1 MTAIPAGPLI
11 LERLTDL
18 RPEEAC
24 LRAVTEVLGVP
35 HHVFLI
41 AVQDVACGDGAT
53 EQVALHDP
61 HDCRGDVLR
70 LNEERL
76 ATVRVPG
83 YPDEYVLVIF
93 PFAE

>member
-1 MTAIPAGPLI
+1 LV
-11 LERLTDL
+11 LDRLTDL
-18 RPEEAC
+18 GPEEAC

-41 AVQDVACGDGAT
+41 AVQEVAHADGSN
-53 EQVALHDP
+53 EQVAVRDP
-61 HDCRGDVLR
+61 YDRLGDVLR
-70 LNEERL
+70 FNEERL

-83 YPDEYVLVIF
+83 YPGEYVLVIF